1 MTGTGPTGNGPTGNR
16 PTVSGPAGD
25 EGDAAA
31 GRLARRVLRAADRT
45 ALATLL
51 PPDGRPYPS
60 LVLVALDHDATPLL
74 LISDLADH
82 TRALGADPR
91 VGLLFDGTAGAEEP
105 LAAPRVGVLGRAE
118 RSAEAR
124 HRDRFLARHPSAAL
138 YAGFGDF
145 AIWRVVVERAHLVA
159 GFGRIRWLDA
169 ASLLCPDAAA
179 AIAAAEPDL
188 LAETRIDDGGWVVTG
203 VDPDGFDLRRGGAV
217 ARGWFDPA
225 PADPASARAALAA
238 AGRLTGVD

>member
-1 MTGTGPTGNGPTGNR
+1 MTETGQAR
-16 PTVSGPAGD
+16 DSG
-25 EGDAAA
+25 GDAAA
-31 GRLARRVLRAADRT
+31 GRLARRVLRAADRA

-51 PPDGRPYPS
+51 PPTGAPYPS
-60 LVLVALDHDATPLL
+60 LVLVALDHDGAPLL

-82 TRALGADPR
+82 TRALAADPR
-91 VGLLFDGTAGAEEP
+91 VGLLFDGTQGAEEP

-118 RSAEAR
+118 RSGEQR
-124 HRDRFLARHPSAAL
+124 HRARFLARHPSAQL

-145 AIWRVVVERAHLVA
+145 AVWRVVVERAHLVA

-169 ASLLCPDAAA
+169 SSLLCPDGAAA

-225 PADPASARAALAA
+225 PADPASARAALVA
-238 AGRLTGVD
+238 AGRFGGGNRGPIP